1 MLSLRGVILR
11 RTSRRKTH
19 MPDCESMMNLKKRH
33 IIAPER
39 TALPSRRIGLFAWPL
54 REYQRRAVMKS
65 SFSSTST

>member
-1 MLSLRGVILR
+1 
-11 RTSRRKTH
+11 